1 MPLRGEINSAIPQIQ
16 EAVGT
21 DAQGRPVSLN
31 EQYRRFLETLWERSG
46 GFEDETF
53 ANDAQISDL
62 QSAIATAG
70 ERLEALEQSIQ
81 QDRAIDAALDDL
93 QTRIAFIENLPTI
106 QENADVAGQI
116 DAIQFGLN
124 SIEEQLF
131 TAPRGIDIVTDAE
144 VANNA
149 NISPS
154 KIKVITEETE
164 TYTNTAA
171 TGSWLIIM
179 KKQIGGAAR
188 ANQFFLD
195 GSRVVCVDEN
205 AASPGG
211 TTGNVTYEVRIH
223 ETEPTVAA
231 DRTNGTQL
239 ETGIITVDA
248 AGPTAGNVSFWTP
261 STQFYSWRDAS
272 VSYPTSSAWIV
283 IWASITSGGATSA
296 AFETTSGLG
305 TRIEFTSA
313 FGFGEL

>member
-1 MPLRGEINSAIPQIQ
+1 M
-16 EAVGT
+16 
-21 DAQGRPVSLN
+21 
-31 EQYRRFLETLWERSG
+31 
-46 GFEDETF
+46 
-53 ANDAQISDL
+53 
-62 QSAIATAG
+62 
-70 ERLEALEQSIQ
+70 
-81 QDRAIDAALDDL
+81 
-93 QTRIAFIENLPTI
+93 
-106 QENADVAGQI
+106 
-116 DAIQFGLN
+116 
-124 SIEEQLF
+124 F
-131 TAPRGIDIVTDAE
+131 TAPRGIDVVTDAE

-205 AASPGG
+205 AASPGA

-248 AGPTAGNVSFWTP
+248 AGPTVGNVSFWTP